1 MSARKVKPPIAVGAT
16 VWFLKSMRMCTVAD
30 RHKDD
35 TYTVRA
41 LDSGKSLHATRDGIC
56 LETDSEA
63 LRDYAN
69 GLA

>member
-1 MSARKVKPPIAVGAT
+1 

-41 LDSGKSLHATRDGIC
+41 LDSGKSLHVTRDGIC